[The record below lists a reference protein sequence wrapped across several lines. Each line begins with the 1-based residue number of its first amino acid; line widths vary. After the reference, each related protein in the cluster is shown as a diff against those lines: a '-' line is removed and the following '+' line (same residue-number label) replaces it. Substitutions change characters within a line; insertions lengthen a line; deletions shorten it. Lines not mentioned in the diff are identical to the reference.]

1 MKVALVRGNCLN
13 KWDMQYYPNLKEFNI
28 YPTGIC
34 SEDNKFNI
42 SRIGMPIIKLKRFG
56 QYNKIPVFSKINNYF
71 LCYNHYFFGFEKAME
86 NFDLIHSVEI
96 HNPFTYQA
104 VNTGKPTIVTCW
116 ENIPFNSNRW
126 NFKKFKNIIKKGAKH
141 FIAVTDKSRVVLENE
156 GVNSGNIRVIPPGL
170 DTKRFKP
177 SGKIENDKLT
187 ILFVGRLVEEK
198 GILDLI
204 NAIKYLKDIRLQI
217 VGEGPLKFRIIK
229 LSKEYNIDM
238 KFINSVDYFDMP
250 KIYNSCSIFCL
261 PSKPNK
267 IWEEQFGYSLI
278 EAMAC
283 GKPVVSTLSGSIP
296 EVIDKKTGILVKPG
310 SVEELRDALIKLI
323 EDKKLRENSG
333 KNGRKR
339 VLEKYDGNVVVKQIK
354 EVYENYL

>member
-13 KWDMQYYPNLKEFNI
+13 KWDMQYYPNLKDFNI

-42 SRIGMPIIKLKRFG
+42 SGIGMPIIKLKRFG

-126 NFKKFKNIIKKGAKH
+126 NFKKFKKDVKEKAKY
-141 FIAVTDKSRVVLENE
+141 FIAVTEKAKEVLRKE
-156 GVNSGNIRVIPPGL
+156 GIGSERISIIPPGL
-170 DTKRFKP
+170 DTKKFKP
-177 SGKIENDKLT
+177 TIKNENDKVT

-198 GILDLI
+198 GILDLM
-204 NAIKYLKDIRLQI
+204 NSVSGLDIKLKV
-217 VGEGPLKFRIIK
+217 VGDGPLK
-229 LSKEYNIDM
+229 KEVIGLARRFGTDM
-238 KFINSVDYFDMP
+238 EFLDSVDYFKMP
-250 KIYNSCSIFCL
+250 EIYNSCDIFCL

-283 GKPVVSTLSGSIP
+283 GKPVVSTLSGSIH
-296 EVIDKKTGILVKPG
+296 EVVDKKIGILVKPG
-310 SVEELRDALIKLI
+310 SVEELRSALIKLI